1 MVQTTSL
8 MPRRSLAL
16 LVMAAAIPVLVFG
29 GWVAFLN
36 AQQDRKAARQAAF
49 ETLDRVATRVTS
61 ELGTQIE
68 LAEALAASAA
78 LDQPDLQMFYR
89 EAKRLKDAH
98 PLWETIEL
106 VDTEGHQVLNLLR
119 PMGAQLGATADRDN
133 FNQVLRTHRA
143 AIGGIGP
150 LGPISGKR
158 LVALRAPVEREG
170 RTTFVLTVALV
181 PDAVSQILRNAGAPE
196 GWVGVV
202 ADAKGNIVART
213 LQEQFELG
221 QPASE
226 SVRAAIKR
234 APEGAYIGRTLEG
247 IEVDT
252 VYRTLPSTSGWSVHL
267 GIPTETLNAP
277 VRRSVFVLAAGGT
290 VSLALAIA
298 LAWLISLDI
307 AQRRREQEEK
317 AAIALGLSEERRM
330 LAIDAAELGVF
341 NWNLTTG
348 EILVSQRA
356 QVLLGLT
363 SHLSD
368 SRDQMCPAELFLK
381 GIYPPDR
388 EFVAEG
394 LRRSVREKPTA
405 IEFRALDVDN
415 ALRWRRATGRP
426 SQATPQMDDIVF
438 GVVMDIDAAKQAELD
453 RLQLLRRLSVA
464 EENER
469 RRIACELHDQ
479 IGQSVTGLMLGLK
492 NLEHVIKT
500 AGGDAPTDRIHWL
513 QTLANGIGRDIHR
526 VASDLRPTA
535 LDELGLQDAL
545 KALCSEWSSRF
556 HIQTDLHFLGS
567 NGCLPPDL
575 AIAVYRA
582 VQEALTNILKHAK
595 AGNVSLVVDHRF
607 DELRVVIEDDGTGF
621 SPDPSPPT
629 DTPKK
634 AAARLGLS
642 GMRERLSLI
651 GGTLAIESEPGA
663 GTTLFISVPLDPG
676 KEF

>member
-1 MVQTTSL
+1 MGTDRALGIYRCCWDTFAMVQTTSL

-213 LQEQFELG
+213 LEEQFELG

-247 IEVDT
+247 RVDVLDIEVDRHRRPLERLRSDR
-252 VYRTLPSTSGWSVHL
+252 V
-267 GIPTETLNAP
+267 AP
-277 VRRSVFVLAAGGT
+277 FGKFV
-290 VSLALAIA
+290 
-298 LAWLISLDI
+298 DEH
-307 AQRRREQEEK
+307 Q
-317 AAIALGLSEERRM
+317 
-330 LAIDAAELGVF
+330 
-341 NWNLTTG
+341 
-348 EILVSQRA
+348 
-356 QVLLGLT
+356 
-363 SHLSD
+363 
-368 SRDQMCPAELFLK
+368 
-381 GIYPPDR
+381 
-388 EFVAEG
+388 
-394 LRRSVREKPTA
+394 
-405 IEFRALDVDN
+405 
-415 ALRWRRATGRP
+415 
-426 SQATPQMDDIVF
+426 
-438 GVVMDIDAAKQAELD
+438 
-453 RLQLLRRLSVA
+453 
-464 EENER
+464 
-469 RRIACELHDQ
+469 RRIADP
-479 IGQSVTGLMLGLK
+479 
-492 NLEHVIKT
+492 
-500 AGGDAPTDRIHWL
+500 D
-513 QTLANGIGRDIHR
+513 HR
-526 VASDLRPTA
+526 MQQPALRPGQPRQ
-535 LDELGLQDAL
+535 LDGAKRPLVKLDGLCRA
-545 KALCSEWSSRF
+545 
-556 HIQTDLHFLGS
+556 ITDKM
-567 NGCLPPDL
+567 
-575 AIAVYRA
+575 R
-582 VQEALTNILKHAK
+582 
-595 AGNVSLVVDHRF
+595 
-607 DELRVVIEDDGTGF
+607 
-621 SPDPSPPT
+621 
-629 DTPKK
+629 
-634 AAARLGLS
+634 
-642 GMRERLSLI
+642 RERVHVVGDGFYGLCIHCQLS
-651 GGTLAIESEPGA
+651 
-663 GTTLFISVPLDPG
+663 
-676 KEF
+676 